1 MMTLMRRDVLRG
13 TMGVGLL
20 SVGIPGRAAAPRPL
34 AIQSADPGTDQAL
47 FWALADGPGRMVVE
61 VHEPGRPWPRRLTGP
76 VVDETT
82 DYAATMLLK
91 GFKPGAALDYR
102 IYFENAAGQPGDAL
116 QGRLRL
122 APDKLQTV
130 RFLWSGDL
138 CGQGWGIDVDRGGYA
153 VFSMMRDLDPDFLV
167 FCGDHIYADNPLQ
180 PEVVLEDG
188 QVWRNVVTAAKS
200 KVAETLHEFRG
211 NYRYNLLDP
220 SLRAFAAHV
229 PQIHQWDDHE
239 VLNNWYPQEILDDPR
254 YREQRVAVLAQR
266 ARQAFLEHCPLQG
279 RKPGRIE
286 RHLPHGPLLDVF
298 VLDMRTD
305 RGPNTTNLEPAGAP
319 FLGREQLDWLKMALV
334 QSTGLWKVI
343 AADMP
348 LGLVVPDGAAQEGLA
363 NADDGPPAGREVELM
378 ELLSWIKAHDLH
390 NVVWL
395 TTDVHYTAAHR
406 YEPAR
411 AAFKDFLPF
420 WEFVSGPLH
429 AGTFGP
435 SLLDGTFGPQV
446 VFQEAPS
453 PGMANL
459 PPNMGLQYVGEVV
472 IDGGTGRLTVNLRNA
487 AGLVLFSEVIQP
499 VR

>member
-1 MMTLMRRDVLRG
+1 MTLTRRDILRSTVG
-13 TMGVGLL
+13 MGLL
-20 SVGIPGRAAAPRPL
+20 GMGRLGRAAASRPL
-34 AIQSADPGTDQAL
+34 AIQSADPGMNRAL

-61 VHEPGRPWPRRLTGP
+61 VRQSGWPWLRREVGLA
-76 VVDETT
+76 VDEST
-82 DYAATMLLK
+82 DYTSTMLLE

-102 IYFENAAGQPGDAL
+102 IHFESASGVAGDAL
-116 QGRLRL
+116 EGHLRL
-122 APDKLQTV
+122 APVKPQTV

-138 CGQGWGIDVDRGGYA
+138 CGQGWGIDVDRGGYT
-153 VFSMMRDLDPDFLV
+153 VFSMMRDLDPDFFI

-188 QVWRNVVTAAKS
+188 QVWRNVVTAAKT
-200 KVAETLHEFRG
+200 KVAETLDEFRG

-220 SLRAFAAHV
+220 NLRAFAAHV
-229 PQIHQWDDHE
+229 PQVHQWDDHE

-254 YREQRVAVLAQR
+254 YGEQRVAVLAQR
-266 ARQAFLEHCPLQG
+266 ARQAFVEHCPLGG
-279 RKPGRIE
+279 RVPGRIE
-286 RHLPHGPLLDVF
+286 RHLPYGPLLDVF
-298 VLDMRTD
+298 VLDMRSD
-305 RGPNTTNLEPAGAP
+305 RGPNTTNLEPAGTP
-319 FLGREQLDWLKMALV
+319 FLGREQLDWLKAALV

-348 LGLVVPDGAAQEGLA
+348 LGLVVPDGGAQEGLA
-363 NADDGPPAGREVELM
+363 NADPGQPTGREVELQ

-406 YEPAR
+406 YTPNN
-411 AAFKDFLPF
+411 AAFRDFLPF

-435 SLLDGTFGPQV
+435 SLLDDTFGPQV
-446 VFQEAPS
+446 VFQEVPPS
-453 PGMANL
+453 GMANL
-459 PPNMGLQYVGEVV
+459 PPSMGLQYVGEVE

-487 AGLVLFSEVIQP
+487 AGQVLFSEAIAA